1 MTSTML
7 TTLRED
13 TVLLEELLNYHI
25 HIQTSLISDG
35 SVSPSLDQICHILQ
49 IEEGNRYRVMLG
61 LKAQGVVHVFSPEKK

>member
-1 MTSTML
+1 MTSAML

-13 TVLLEELLNYHI
+13 TVLLEELLKLPHSY
-25 HIQTSLISDG
+25 SDG

-61 LKAQGVVHVFSPEKK
+61 LKAQGVVHVFSPEKQ